1 MILSLLAPLLAAL
14 APLLLPL
21 GRNFEYEYATL
32 NAYAAII
39 LIPILAL
46 WSPPALTWKKRGMIL
61 LLTPA
66 INILPGLIFF
76 AFAICPC
83 SFGEFYSFWFIQ
95 SLPHILLGLALAAAI
110 EAGRR
115 QGYGRS
121 RLLGLYLGALFLMLT
136 HLALRLWLEPQKRT
150 THVLGGFLH
159 GAIYDDWI
167 PLDAGILW
175 TRGAHS
181 ALALSLLTLIVLPR
195 KLWRYPSAAALFAAF
210 LYCQAQGVVWPSQSY
225 GLHALAKLMP
235 ESRTGP
241 GFTLHFARH
250 QDDVFYDS
258 RLEEFY
264 QSASF
269 HSQDLMRILDVPNP
283 GVHIFVYPN
292 RESKKLWF
300 GGDGTDITDV
310 VTPSIHITLDT
321 WPHPTLRHEL
331 VHAIASRFAYHGLGF
346 HPNMAF
352 TEGLAVALAPMEED
366 MSLHEGAADIIQN
379 KRLTEV
385 ERLFSPLFWSES
397 GRRAYTIAGSL
408 LLYLLDQGGLPKVK
422 ALYAGAGWESVFGR
436 SASSTIHEWKAFLLK
451 DYLRTGSS
459 LNAEALFRYPG
470 ILQDLCPHSKAT
482 LSKSGQHFLLQ
493 ARQPKGWNASRDYWP
508 WRVSLEQDPGAELAM
523 LQQRFKANQVGEEQQ
538 AFVQDLKKVLKRSPK
553 IQEDV
558 EIFLLH
564 FDLLIS
570 QKQSDQARQEMED
583 FIKITQNLRISDSLT
598 RQLWVRLLLLRE
610 STLERSEGWFK
621 LLAGRDQGVPLLLPP
636 SPAWIE
642 AYLFLRNKS
651 AKDFTRSQW
660 EKLRSQALP
669 EGLPLTFKIEWWKIL
684 AGKSLQQGDLRQSK
698 EMYTEA
704 MKIAPEGSRASLR
717 LLVEELDHRGNQ
729 MVKTPVH

>member
-32 NAYAAII
+32 NAYAAVI

-46 WSPPALTWKKRGMIL
+46 WGHPALTWKKRGIIL

-66 INILPGLIFF
+66 LNILPGLMVF
-76 AFAICPC
+76 ALAICPC
-83 SFGEFYSFWFIQ
+83 SFAEFYSFWLLQ
-95 SLPHILLGLALAAAI
+95 TLPHILLGLALAAAI
-110 EAGRR
+110 EVGVR

-121 RLLGLYLGALFLMLT
+121 RLLGLYLGAVGLLLT

-150 THVLGGFLH
+150 THVLSGFLH

-175 TRGAHS
+175 SRGAHS
-181 ALALSLLTLIVLPR
+181 ALALSLLTLMVLPR
-195 KLWRYPSAAALFAAF
+195 KLWRYPSAAAFLAIA
-210 LYCQAQGVVWPSQSY
+210 LYCQLQAAFWPSQSH
-225 GLHALAKLMP
+225 GLKALIELMP

-241 GFTLHFARH
+241 GFTLHFAR
-250 QDDVFYDS
+250 QEQVGLYDS
-258 RLEEFY
+258 RMEELY
-264 QSASF
+264 QSTSF
-269 HSQDLMRILDVPNP
+269 HSQDLMQILDVPNP

-310 VTPSIHITLDT
+310 VTPSIHITLDS

-331 VHAIASRFAYHGLGF
+331 VHAISSRFAYHGLGF

-352 TEGLAVALAPMEED
+352 TEGLAVALAPMED
-366 MSLHEGAADIIQN
+366 DLSLHEGAADIIQK

-385 ERLFSPLFWSES
+385 ELLFSPLFWSES

-408 LLYLLDQGGLPKVK
+408 LLYLLDHGGLPKVK
-422 ALYAGAGWESVFGR
+422 ALYAGASWESVFGR
-436 SASSTIHEWKAFLLK
+436 SASSTIGEWKDFLLK
-451 DYLRTGSS
+451 DYVRTGSS

-482 LSKSGQHFLLQ
+482 LSKSSQHFLLRL
-493 ARQPKGWNASRDYWP
+493 RQPKGWNAARDYWS
-508 WRVSLEQDPGAELAM
+508 WRVGLEPDPGAELAM
-523 LQQRFKANQVGEEQQ
+523 LQQRFKANPEGEEQKI
-538 AFVQDLKKVLKRSPK
+538 FVQDLKKVLKRSPK

-558 EIFLLH
+558 EIFLLY

-570 QKQSDQARQEMED
+570 QKQLVQARQEMED
-583 FIKITQNLRISDSLT
+583 FIQITQNLRISDSLT
-598 RQLWVRLLLLRE
+598 RQLWVRFLLLRD

-651 AKDFTRSQW
+651 AHDFTRAQW
-660 EKLRSQALP
+660 EKLRTKIPP
-669 EGLPLTFKIEWWKIL
+669 EGLPLTFKVEWWKIL
-684 AGKSLQQGDLRQSK
+684 AGKFLQQSDLHQSK
-698 EMYTEA
+698 EMYTKA
-704 MKIAPEGSRASLR
+704 MKIAPEGSRASLS
-717 LLVEELDHRGNQ
+717 LLARELDYRGTRTT
-729 MVKTPVH
+729 KTPVH